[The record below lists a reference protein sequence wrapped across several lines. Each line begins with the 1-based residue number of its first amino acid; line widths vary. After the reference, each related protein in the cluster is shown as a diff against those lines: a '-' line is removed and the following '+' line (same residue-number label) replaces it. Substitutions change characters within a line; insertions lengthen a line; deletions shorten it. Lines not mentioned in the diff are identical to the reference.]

1 MACWDGM
8 AGAAA
13 GAARVGPAGFHSG
26 AFALSLNS
34 LAPGLN
40 LNGFFAVAVSALG
53 FSAACRARATTDDG
67 GKRGETMSGH
77 TSNSETGARA

>member
-1 MACWDGM
+1 M

-13 GAARVGPAGFHSG
+13 GAGFHSG

-40 LNGFFAVAVSALG
+40 LNGFFVVAASALG
-53 FSAACRARATTDDG
+53 FSAACRTRAIADDG
-67 GKRGETMSGH
+67 TRRSEAVAGRTG
-77 TSNSETGARA
+77 NSKTGARF